1 MTTLATVVDTK
12 ALWQTVAAAFVAGVG
27 TTIVFS
33 LAILGAARFSEASR
47 EGKGGH
53 AIAFGALAILGL
65 LATIAA
71 VVVGVI
77 VMTTK

>member
-1 MTTLATVVDTK
+1 VIATIVDTA
-12 ALWQTVAAAFVAGVG
+12 ALWQTIVAAFVAGVG

-33 LAILGAARFSEASR
+33 LAILGAARLSEASR
-47 EGKGGH
+47 EGHRVH
-53 AIAFGALAILGL
+53 AIAYGALMAGGL
-65 LATIAA
+65 LATAAA